1 MKIKVLVLISL
12 LFIMLACTKKDELI
26 VKDFKGK
33 EFNLL
38 ESKKEKIIIIT
49 NNKICHS
56 CIIDLD
62 NYLANTYNLKKLD
75 CFVLTKDL
83 RDTPSRRVTFETYKN
98 EYTPDIHKVFFT
110 KEDPKIQKMLHIPKK
125 LFIQSTPYIIYIA
138 QNKKPHYFSRHEIF
152 DANGFVKESFRI
164 N

>member
-1 MKIKVLVLISL
+1 MKIKVLVLISF

-26 VKDFKGK
+26 VKDFKDN

-49 NNKICHS
+49 NNLICHS

-62 NYLANTYNLKKLD
+62 NYLANNYNLRKYDYIL
-75 CFVLTKDL
+75 LTKDL
-83 RDTPSRRVTFETYKN
+83 KDTPSRRLTFETYKN

-110 KEDPKIQKMLHIPKK
+110 KEDPKVKKKLHIPKK
-125 LFIQSTPYIIYIA
+125 IFAQSTPYIIYIGK
-138 QNKKPHYFSRHEIF
+138 NKKPHYFSRHEIF
-152 DANGFVKESFRI
+152 DADGFVKESFSI
-164 N
+164 K